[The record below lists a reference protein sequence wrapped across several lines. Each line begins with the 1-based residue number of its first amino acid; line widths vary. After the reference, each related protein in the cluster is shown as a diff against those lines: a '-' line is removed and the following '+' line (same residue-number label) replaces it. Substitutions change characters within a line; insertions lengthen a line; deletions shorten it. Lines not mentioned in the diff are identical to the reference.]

1 MADNPFA
8 KYSVNPFAKY
18 ATEDLP
24 PSTYESRVA
33 SIPGAAA
40 TAPAATA
47 RRSWQDVALGV
58 AETPLALASSA
69 VGGVVQPLAG
79 IAGELMSPA
88 KQGSPEANA
97 AGQRAMAAVQRGL
110 YQPQT
115 QTGQDI
121 MGGIGNVTNALLP
134 AAPVLNTLPH
144 AMPNVS
150 EAINANLP
158 APIRAAQERA
168 QAANVAQSYANA
180 PVLDATQTAVKHNLV
195 VDPAVTNPTAKNRLT
210 GAVVGPDF
218 QTAARKQN
226 ATQVTDLVRKD
237 LGVKPTEKLTQGAV
251 DAALN
256 NADAPN
262 AAVRKLGRMTASTD
276 IYDQISGLRSNE
288 IMGAEG
294 AADKVNAVLDHAQSL
309 LSEGR
314 TGAQLLDDIRQLRK
328 QAQATYKARDAGTS
342 PPPPSEIASA
352 DARMGLAKTLENMI
366 DENVKDPQI
375 IADLRAGRV
384 RQAQIFDHD
393 RAINYANHTVDPQA
407 YARMLDE
414 RKGNMSGVGADIGQ
428 VAAQFPNV
436 MGVTEPKAS
445 ALPKLGRGTIG
456 GTLGV
461 AIGSAL
467 GGVPG
472 GIAGTA
478 VGAATGALG
487 GKLAARRMISP
498 EYQARN
504 ALAQDYR
511 LAPEPQ
517 LTPAEIN
524 YGPNQLAPYD
534 WRNAVGGAAPAGP
547 NFTFGRSEPN
557 ITPEVPSG
565 PAQLGAPSAASTLN
579 TLAQERARAAGMSR
593 TLGQQAE
600 AQQAAAEAAKRAPT
614 GRGQPLE
621 FDAAGNLVA
630 PAVTPPG
637 TLAKSSLATA
647 VDKLSSP
654 QLFDMTATEKVAW
667 NKAQANLD
675 IAAPE
680 LKGLSDSQIAG
691 KIMDREWAT
700 EAVKKAQ
707 EKAQAFDKI
716 AQESKSAQERFN
728 AGKARDQM
736 LNALDDL
743 QESMLRDRPTR
754 SGAQG
759 PKTRAAIKNQMAP
772 EPTNR
777 LILE

>member
-8 KYSVNPFAKY
+8 KYTVNPFAKY
-18 ATEDLP
+18 ATEE

-33 SIPGAAA
+33 SIPGATAQ
-40 TAPAATA
+40 APAATP

-58 AETPLALASSA
+58 AETPIALASGIA
-69 VGGVVQPLAG
+69 GGVVQPVAG
-79 IAGELMSPA
+79 IVGELTSRA

-110 YQPQT
+110 YQPQS

-121 MGGIGNVTNALLP
+121 MGGVGEVTNQLLP
-134 AAPVLNTLPH
+134 AVPVLNTLPR
-144 AMPNVS
+144 AMPNVR
-150 EAINANLP
+150 EAVNYNAP
-158 APIRAAQERA
+158 APIRAAQARA
-168 QAANVAQSYANA
+168 QAVNVERSYANA
-180 PVLDATQTAVKHNLV
+180 PLLDATQTAVKHNLV
-195 VDPAVTNPTAKNRLT
+195 VDPAITNPTAKNRLL
-210 GAVVGPDF
+210 GAAAGTDL
-218 QTAARKQN
+218 QTAAGKQN
-226 ATQVTDLVRKD
+226 AARVTDLVRKD
-237 LGVKPTEKLTQGAV
+237 LGVNPTEKLTQASV
-251 DAALN
+251 ETALDK
-256 NADAPN
+256 ADAPN
-262 AAVRKLGRMTASTD
+262 GAVRKLGRMTASTD
-276 IYDQISGLRSNE
+276 IYDQINGLRSGE

-294 AADKVNAVLDHAQSL
+294 AADAVNGVLDHAQTL
-309 LSEGR
+309 LGEGR

-328 QAQATYKARDAGTS
+328 QAQSTYKARDAGTS

-366 DENVKDPQI
+366 DENVKDPQV
-375 IADLRAGRV
+375 IADLKAGRV

-393 RAINYANHTVDPQA
+393 RSINYANHTVDPQA

-414 RKGNMSGVGADIGQ
+414 RKGNMTGVGADIGQ
-428 VAAQFPNV
+428 VAAQFPDV
-436 MGVTEPKAS
+436 MKTVAPKGS
-445 ALPKLGRGTIG
+445 ALPQITRGGFG
-456 GTLGV
+456 GTLGYG
-461 AIGSAL
+461 AGL
-467 GGVPG
+467 LT
-472 GIAGTA
+472 GIP
-478 VGAATGALG
+478 GAAYAGAATGALTGALG
-487 GKLAARRMISP
+487 GKLAAKRMVSP
-498 EYQARN
+498 AYQARN
-504 ALAQDYR
+504 ALAQDFR
-511 LAPEPQ
+511 PAPEPQ

-524 YGPNQLAPYD
+524 YGPNQLVPFD
-534 WRNAVGGAAPAGP
+534 PRNAVVGAAPAGP
-547 NFTFGRSEPN
+547 NFTFGRSDPN
-557 ITPEVPSG
+557 VMPDMPSG

-579 TLAQERARAAGMSR
+579 TLAQDRARAAGMSR

-600 AQQAAAEAAKRAPT
+600 AQQAAAEAATRAPT
-614 GRGQPLE
+614 GRGQPLQ
-621 FDAAGNLVA
+621 FDAAGNLVPPTPA
-630 PAVTPPG
+630 PTG
-637 TLAKSSLATA
+637 TLARSSLATA

-667 NKAQANLD
+667 GKAKANLD

-680 LKGLSDSQIAG
+680 LKGMSDSQIAG

-759 PKTRAAIKNQMAP
+759 PKTREAIRNKMTPA
-772 EPTNR
+772 PTNR